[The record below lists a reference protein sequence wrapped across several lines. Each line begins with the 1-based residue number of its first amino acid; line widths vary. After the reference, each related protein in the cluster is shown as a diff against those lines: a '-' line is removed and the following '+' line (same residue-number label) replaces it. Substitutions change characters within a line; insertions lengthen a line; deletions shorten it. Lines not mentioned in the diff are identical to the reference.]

1 MKKDLIK
8 YISKEAFV
16 FSLSLGLNLTLVKSG
31 IVYIL
36 NILFHSTPKAHG
48 FVSLPLKSFYVCFNL
63 RVKDENT
70 NIKGS
75 QDIIDLNILLD
86 KDNKGEACNDQDEE
100 RIVRLKKEYPEA
112 FERKDNASP
121 GEILGE
127 VKDYIEDVSK
137 EHLKV
142 AKWKQDSEKYS
153 RPVDYGLD
161 KAIEESIKKDVRN
174 DNPDKVLKA
183 LEEFQPRNFLEED
196 SKNRLIWKN
205 THPPIPET
213 DWNNTKQTT
222 VDKNKPEPNLAISD
236 SSPLTQSYYAQPS
249 VPLFSPQ
256 VDSSASSSTAKRKFE
271 DDNSSTQPA
280 KALKEGTTDTPSNLE
295 KLPVKKESPVD
306 FVTEQMECEMPSYMD
321 PED

>member
-8 YISKEAFV
+8 YNISKGEFV
-16 FSLSLGLNLTLVKSG
+16 FSLSKNLNLILVKSG
-31 IVYIL
+31 IVYIMK
-36 NILFHSTPKAHG
+36 IIFHSTPKPHG
-48 FVSLPLKSFYVCFNL
+48 FVVLPLRSFSVCFNL

-75 QDIIDLNILLD
+75 QDIVDLNILLD
-86 KDNKGEACNDQDEE
+86 KGHKGEAYNDQDEE

-127 VKDYIEDVSK
+127 VKEYIEDVSK

-153 RPVDYGLD
+153 RPVDYDLD
-161 KAIEESIKKDVRN
+161 KAIEESIRRDVRN
-174 DNPDKVLKA
+174 NNPDKVLRA

-196 SKNRLIWKN
+196 SKKRLIWKN

-222 VDKNKPEPNLAISD
+222 VDKSKYESNLAIAD
-236 SSPLTQSYYAQPS
+236 SSPLTQPFSQSSLPVNTS
-249 VPLFSPQ
+249 VARS
-256 VDSSASSSTAKRKFE
+256 SSAIAS
-271 DDNSSTQPA
+271 
-280 KALKEGTTDTPSNLE
+280 TTDTPPNLE

-306 FVTEQMECEMPSYMD
+306 FVAEQMECEMPSYMD